1 VSEWLF
7 YDEIGV
13 YLAMLVY
20 VMMGMMLVYVMM
32 GMMLVYVMMGMK
44 YKMQRISIPGRN

>member
-1 VSEWLF
+1 MSEWLF

-13 YLAMLVY
+13 HLAMRVY

>member
-1 VSEWLF
+1 MSEWLF

-20 VMMGMMLVYVMM
+20 VML

>member
-1 VSEWLF
+1 MSEWLF

-13 YLAMLVY
+13 HLAMR
-20 VMMGMMLVYVMM
+20 VYVMM